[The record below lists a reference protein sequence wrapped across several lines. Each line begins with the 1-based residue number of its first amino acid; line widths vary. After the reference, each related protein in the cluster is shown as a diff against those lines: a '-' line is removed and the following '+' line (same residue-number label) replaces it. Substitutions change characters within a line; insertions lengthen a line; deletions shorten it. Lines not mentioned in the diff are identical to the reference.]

1 MTNLKTNYLGLDLKN
16 PLVASAS
23 PLSESVDNVKK
34 LERAGVSAVVMY
46 SLFEEQ
52 ISKESLALDHYMEQ
66 GADSY
71 AEALSYFP
79 KFGRYTIGAETYLDH
94 LRSLKEAVDIP
105 IIASLNG
112 ASRGKWIEYAER
124 IEASGADALELNVYY
139 LPTEPDENSQ
149 TIEQNYLDLIQNV
162 CMAVEIPVAI
172 KLSPFFTS
180 IPGFIKQVAASG
192 AKGVVLFN
200 RFYQPD
206 FDLDELEVVPSLHL
220 SSNSEM
226 LLPLRWIAIM
236 YGRIDVDFAL
246 TTGVQSGTDV
256 LKAMMAGSKVTMVA
270 SEFLRK
276 GINRASEMLES
287 IELWM
292 DEHEY
297 DSIEQ
302 MQGSMSQKAVAD
314 PATFERANYMKVLSS
329 YRLPD

>member
-1 MTNLKTNYLGLDLKN
+1 MPQLNTNYLGLDLKN
-16 PLVASAS
+16 PLLASAS
-23 PLSESVDNVKK
+23 PLSESVENVQK

-52 ISKESLALDHYMEQ
+52 ITKESLALDHYMEQ
-66 GADSY
+66 GTESF

-79 KFGRYTIGAETYLDH
+79 KFGRYAIGAETYLDH
-94 LRSLKEAVDIP
+94 LRALKEAVDIP

-112 ASRGKWIEYAER
+112 ATRGKWIEYAER
-124 IEASGADALELNVYY
+124 IEASGADALELNIYY
-139 LPTEPDENSQ
+139 LPTDPEENGQ
-149 TIEQNYLDLIQNV
+149 TVEENYLDLIQNI
-162 CMAVEIPVAI
+162 CMAVEIPVAV

-180 IPGFIKQVAASG
+180 IPNFIKKVAGAG
-192 AKGVVLFN
+192 AKGAVLFN

-220 SSNSEM
+220 SSQSEM

-236 YGRIDVDFAL
+236 HGHINIDFAL
-246 TTGVQSGTDV
+246 TTGVQSGTDI

-276 GINRASEMLES
+276 GIDRATEMLES
-287 IELWM
+287 AQLWM
-292 DEHEY
+292 EEHEY
-297 DSIEQ
+297 ESIQQ
-302 MQGSMSQKAVAD
+302 MQGSMSQKAVGD